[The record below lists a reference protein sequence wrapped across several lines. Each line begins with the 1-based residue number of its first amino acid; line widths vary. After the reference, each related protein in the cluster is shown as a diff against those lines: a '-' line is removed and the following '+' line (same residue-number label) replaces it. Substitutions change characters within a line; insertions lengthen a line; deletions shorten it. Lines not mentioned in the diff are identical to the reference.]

1 MTNPAR
7 PDGPAADPR
16 HLLVIGAGPG
26 LGGGIARRFAQGG
39 YHLTLLARHAD
50 GLAKL
55 AGDLAGTGAAAG
67 TVAADAG
74 DPAGL
79 RAALT
84 ALYAG
89 AGPPGVLV
97 YNASMLTPDSLLS
110 SDVARLHQAYDVD
123 VVGAIVATQV
133 AAPAMRAAGGGTIVF
148 TGGGWADHPGPAW
161 GTVSLGKAAL
171 RSAATM
177 LGAGL
182 AGDGIRVASITIAGQ
197 IRPGTPFSP
206 DRIAEKYWSVV
217 QSQGT
222 WQSEFRFDGT

>member
-7 PDGPAADPR
+7 PDGPAVDPR

-26 LGGGIARRFAQGG
+26 LGGAIAHRFAQGG
-39 YHLTLLARHAD
+39 YHVTLLARRTD

-55 AGDLAGTGAAAG
+55 ASDLADTGAAVD
-67 TVAADAG
+67 TVAADAS
-74 DPAGL
+74 DPEGL

-84 ALYAG
+84 SLYAG
-89 AGPPGVLV
+89 PGAPGVLV
-97 YNASMLTPDSLLS
+97 YNASMLTPDSLLT
-110 SDVARLHQAYDVD
+110 SDVAHLHQAYDVD

-133 AAPAMRAAGGGTIVF
+133 AAPPMRAAGGGTILF

-171 RSAATM
+171 RPAATV
-177 LGAGL
+177 LGADL
-182 AGDGIRVASITIAGQ
+182 AGDRIRVASITIAGQ

-206 DRIAEKYWSVV
+206 DKVAEKYWSVV
-217 QSQGT
+217 QSEGI